1 MGAMFTASRAYWK
14 PRGGCMPYRR
24 QPFGCGTLLLLA
36 FFIALIPASFQ
47 TGQWWL
53 GLIVAT
59 ALVLGAIR
67 AVNQPRRPTHR
78 KPVVRQI
85 VKTPA
90 RTVYRARCDHYGAP
104 RKHGADACRYCGR
117 SLVVG

>member
-1 MGAMFTASRAYWK
+1 
-14 PRGGCMPYRR
+14 MPYRR

-36 FFIALIPASFQ
+36 FFIALIPASVQ

-78 KPVVRQI
+78 KPVVL
-85 VKTPA
+85 KTVQA
-90 RTVYRARCDHYGAP
+90 RRRELYRSRCDHCGAP
-104 RKHGADACRYCGR
+104 RRHGADVCPYCGR
-117 SLVVG
+117 SLVTGAERSGLNSR